1 VPVAAEKVADAPV
14 NPVSVPLVR
23 IAHARSGDKGNTS
36 NIGVIAR
43 KAEYLPWLRRSLTP
57 EAVGRYFAHLMTGDR
72 VERHELPGL
81 NALNFLLHDAL
92 AGGGTSSLSSDPLGK
107 SYAQILLDF
116 PVEVPASALQSSNV

>member
-1 VPVAAEKVADAPV
+1 
-14 NPVSVPLVR
+14 VR

-43 KAEYLPWLRRSLTP
+43 RPEYLPWIRRALTA
-57 EAVGRYFAHLMTGDR
+57 EAVGRYFAHLMTGNR

-81 NALNFLLHDAL
+81 HALNFLLHDAL
-92 AGGGTSSLSSDPLGK
+92 AGGGTASLSSDPLGK

-116 PVEVPASALQSSNV
+116 PVAVPADFPLRGGA